1 MKIILYFLLIISF
14 SSCEEIICDSNQTDL
29 ANEWTALPTETIRFI
44 PSIERDII
52 EFRISDIVRLGTAN
66 DCYSSYETRS
76 VFGQD
81 TITNTY
87 LRGITYEIVASKN
100 DVNINYWFL
109 PASPVFTGVT
119 NPDIQKIGC
128 LSLIRNSDCNDEKD
142 ERNEIGD
149 FTINGIPHKDVIE
162 LKENRRTGKEKEVK
176 KILVN
181 KKGILQIEF
190 YDGEVWSRIF

>member
-1 MKIILYFLLIISF
+1 MKNILYFLLIIF
-14 SSCEEIICDSNQTDL
+14 LSSCEEIICDSNQIDL

-44 PSIERDII
+44 PSIERNIV
-52 EFRISDIVRLGTAN
+52 EFRVSEIVRLGLN
-66 DCYSSYETRS
+66 NCYSDYETRS

-87 LRGITYEIVASKN
+87 LRGINYEIVATENNVRVYYS
-100 DVNINYWFL
+100 FL
-109 PASPVFTGVT
+109 PADLFRSGNSPQD
-119 NPDIQKIGC
+119 NQKIGC
-128 LSLIRNSDCNDEKD
+128 LSLLQNSKCTH

-149 FTINGIPHKDVIE
+149 LTINGIPHKEVFELLENKTEPKRKDVKRI
-162 LKENRRTGKEKEVK
+162 V
-176 KILVN
+176 VN